1 MSMSARAL
9 GKLQGGAMECQ
20 VSPCPAVP
28 AALHPTRESPSP
40 GRCPVGKLV
49 MLPAA
54 AKPHS
59 LGLLR
64 ERSSTLLTER
74 CCCTWEKEKSW
85 VVLHHSVPQNKHKTH
100 TGKKGRDPW
109 RCQVQEAT
117 VTSQSPVPQH
127 GSSAPGECSEHPR
140 PGVTTSRMIWF
151 ESLARNKCCAL
162 FTTWPSC
169 YLSNGIAPGSSNSG
183 DKTQHLSFPE
193 IQLRAFLRL

>member
-1 MSMSARAL
+1 MYMSARAL

-100 TGKKGRDPW
+100 KEERKGSLEMPGTG
-109 RCQVQEAT
+109 
-117 VTSQSPVPQH
+117 
-127 GSSAPGECSEHPR
+127 
-140 PGVTTSRMIWF
+140 
-151 ESLARNKCCAL
+151 
-162 FTTWPSC
+162 
-169 YLSNGIAPGSSNSG
+169 SNSDIPVSG
-183 DKTQHLSFPE
+183 TTAWFFCSRRVFWTPKARSHYFQNDLVWEPGQKQMLCFVHNLAKLLKQ
-193 IQLRAFLRL
+193 QLKQWHCSRL